1 MNSLDLTLLL
11 IIGVSLAVST
21 FRGAVREIFS
31 LGGVIAGF
39 ILASRFYEKTSLGIL
54 RLTSYPEI
62 NNIISFLIIF
72 IFASVLISFIG
83 GMFSHAVNKS
93 GFKVLN
99 TFLGTFIGAVKGVL
113 IASLVLY
120 ALLVFFPANSGMFQ
134 HSKTFPYA
142 VKFSKAIAP
151 IGPTFFRE
159 ELDKKLRETKGQQK
173 TGLPPSPPSPPR
185 PPRPPTP
192 SPPRAIRKRKFN
204 CANSPLCGI

>member
-1 MNSLDLTLLL
+1 MNSLDFTLLI
-11 IIGVSLAVST
+11 IIGVSLMVST

-39 ILASRFYEKTSLGIL
+39 ILASHYYTKMSLGVL

-62 NNIISFLIIF
+62 NNIISFLVIF
-72 IFASVLISFIG
+72 IFSAVLISFIG

-99 TFLGTFIGAVKGVL
+99 TLMGTFIGAVKGVL

-120 ALLVFFPANSGMFQ
+120 VLLVFLPANSTMFVK
-134 HSKTFPYA
+134 SRTFPY
-142 VKFSKAIAP
+142 VVRLSKFISP

-159 ELDKKLRETKGQQK
+159 ELDKKLNGTKGPEK
-173 TGLPPSPPSPPR
+173 AGHSPEPSPTSPPSPPNPAKSR
-185 PPRPPTP
+185 TQNK
-192 SPPRAIRKRKFN
+192 IE
-204 CANSPLCGI
+204 LHI

>member
-1 MNSLDLTLLL
+1 MNSLDFTLLI

-21 FRGAVREIFS
+21 FRGAVREVFS

-39 ILASRFYEKTSLGIL
+39 ILAAHYYEKTSLGVL

-62 NNIISFLIIF
+62 NNIISFLVIF
-72 IFASVLISFIG
+72 IFSAVLISFIG

-99 TFLGTFIGAVKGVL
+99 TLLGTFIGAIKGVL
-113 IASLVLY
+113 IVSLVLY
-120 ALLVFFPANSGMFQ
+120 ALLVFFPADSSMFT

-142 VKFSKAIAP
+142 VRFSKLISP

-159 ELDKKLRETKGQQK
+159 EFDKKLNETKGQQNTGHPSEHPEPAHRPSAPAK
-173 TGLPPSPPSPPR
+173 T
-185 PPRPPTP
+185 TP
-192 SPPRAIRKRKFN
+192 KKKI
-204 CANSPLCGI
+204 

>member
-1 MNSLDLTLLL
+1 MNSLDFTLLI

-31 LGGVIAGF
+31 LGGVVAGF
-39 ILASRFYEKTSLGIL
+39 ILASHFYEKTSLGVL

-62 NNIISFLIIF
+62 NNIISFLVIF

-99 TFLGTFIGAVKGVL
+99 TLMGTFIGAIKGVL

-120 ALLVFFPANSGMFQ
+120 ALLVFFPADSGMFVK
-134 HSKTFPYA
+134 SRTFPYA
-142 VKFSKAIAP
+142 VRLSKLISP

-159 ELDKKLRETKGQQK
+159 ELGKKLNETKGQQK
-173 TGLPPSPPSPPR
+173 TAQPTQPAQPAHPHKTLPKKK
-185 PPRPPTP
+185 
-192 SPPRAIRKRKFN
+192 I
-204 CANSPLCGI
+204 

>member
-1 MNSLDLTLLL
+1 MNSLDFVLLI

-39 ILASRFYEKTSLGIL
+39 ILASHYYVKMSLGVL

-62 NNIISFLIIF
+62 NNIISFLVIF
-72 IFASVLISFIG
+72 IFSAVLISFIG

-99 TFLGTFIGAVKGVL
+99 TLMGTFIGAVKGVL

-120 ALLVFFPANSGMFQ
+120 ALLVFFPANSGMFA

-142 VKFSKAIAP
+142 VRVSKLISP

-159 ELDKKLRETKGQQK
+159 ELDKKLNETRGQQNDAQPAHRPSAPAK
-173 TGLPPSPPSPPR
+173 TPPKNK
-185 PPRPPTP
+185 
-192 SPPRAIRKRKFN
+192 I
-204 CANSPLCGI
+204 

>member
-1 MNSLDLTLLL
+1 MNSLDFTLLI

-39 ILASRFYEKTSLGIL
+39 ILASRFYVKTSLGVL

-62 NNIISFLIIF
+62 NNIISFLVIF

-93 GFKVLN
+93 GFKALN
-99 TFLGTFIGAVKGVL
+99 TLMGTFIGAIKGVL

-120 ALLVFFPANSGMFQ
+120 ALLVFFPADSGMFT

-142 VKFSKAIAP
+142 VRFSKLISP

-159 ELDKKLRETKGQQK
+159 ELDKKLNETRGKEK
-173 TGLPPSPPSPPR
+173 TVEPPSPPKPAKNHPKNK
-185 PPRPPTP
+185 
-192 SPPRAIRKRKFN
+192 I
-204 CANSPLCGI
+204 

>member
-11 IIGVSLAVST
+11 IIGVSLMVST

-39 ILASRFYEKTSLGIL
+39 ILASHYYTKMSLGVL

-62 NNIISFLIIF
+62 NNIISFLVIF
-72 IFASVLISFIG
+72 IFSAVLISFIG

-99 TFLGTFIGAVKGVL
+99 TLLGTFIGAVKGVL

-120 ALLVFFPANSGMFQ
+120 ALLVFLPADSGMFVK
-134 HSKTFPYA
+134 SKTFPYA
-142 VKFSKAIAP
+142 VRLSKFISP

-159 ELDKKLRETKGQQK
+159 EFDKKLNGTKGSEKAGQ
-173 TGLPPSPPSPPR
+173 PPSPTPPR
-185 PPRPPTP
+185 HLNPRKDVHKT
-192 SPPRAIRKRKFN
+192 KFN
-204 CANSPLCGI
+204 CISNPFVVYK

>member
-39 ILASRFYEKTSLGIL
+39 ILASHFYEKTSLGVL

-62 NNIISFLIIF
+62 NNIISFLVIF
-72 IFASVLISFIG
+72 IFSSVLISFIG

-99 TFLGTFIGAVKGVL
+99 TLMGTFIGAIKGVL

-120 ALLVFFPANSGMFQ
+120 ALLVFFPADSGMFT

-142 VKFSKAIAP
+142 VKFSKLISP
-151 IGPTFFRE
+151 IGPKFFRE
-159 ELDKKLRETKGQQK
+159 EFDKKLNETKGKEKAAQPAEPTQPVQPAK
-173 TGLPPSPPSPPR
+173 PAHSPHE
-185 PPRPPTP
+185 
-192 SPPRAIRKRKFN
+192 
-204 CANSPLCGI
+204 NSKKYKI

>member
-31 LGGVIAGF
+31 LGGVVAGF
-39 ILASRFYEKTSLGIL
+39 ILASRFYEKTSVGVL

-72 IFASVLISFIG
+72 IFSSVLISFIG

-93 GFKVLN
+93 GFRVLN
-99 TFLGTFIGAVKGVL
+99 TLMGTFVGAVKGVL

-120 ALLVFFPANSGMFQ
+120 ALLVFFPADSGMFT

-142 VKFSKAIAP
+142 VRFSKFISP

-159 ELDKKLRETKGQQK
+159 EFDKKLNETKGQQK
-173 TGLPPSPPSPPR
+173 AVHPPEPTQPSQPPKNHPKKK
-185 PPRPPTP
+185 
-192 SPPRAIRKRKFN
+192 I
-204 CANSPLCGI
+204 

>member
-1 MNSLDLTLLL
+1 MNSLDFTLLI

-31 LGGVIAGF
+31 LGGVVAGF
-39 ILASRFYEKTSLGIL
+39 ILASHYYEKTSLGVL

-62 NNIISFLIIF
+62 NNIISFLVIF

-99 TFLGTFIGAVKGVL
+99 TLMGTFIGAIKGVL

-120 ALLVFFPANSGMFQ
+120 ALLVFFPADSTMFLK
-134 HSKTFPYA
+134 SRTFPYA
-142 VKFSKAIAP
+142 VRLSKLISP

-159 ELDKKLRETKGQQK
+159 ELGKKLNETKGQQK
-173 TGLPPSPPSPPR
+173 TAQPTQPAQPAHPHKTLPKKK
-185 PPRPPTP
+185 
-192 SPPRAIRKRKFN
+192 I
-204 CANSPLCGI
+204 

>member
-11 IIGVSLAVST
+11 IIGISLAVST

-31 LGGVIAGF
+31 LGGVVAGF

-62 NNIISFLIIF
+62 NNIISFLVIF
-72 IFASVLISFIG
+72 IFSSVLISFIG

-113 IASLVLY
+113 DLLPRPVRPAGLLPGQQQHVPALEDFPICRQVLESH
-120 ALLVFFPANSGMFQ
+120 LTHRPDFFPRG
-134 HSKTFPYA
+134 
-142 VKFSKAIAP
+142 V
-151 IGPTFFRE
+151 R
-159 ELDKKLRETKGQQK
+159 QK
-173 TGLPPSPPSPPR
+173 TERDQRSTKDRSH
-185 PPRPPTP
+185 
-192 SPPRAIRKRKFN
+192 PRA
-204 CANSPLCGI
+204 PLTPAGHPPEAQKSHPKKKI

>member
-1 MNSLDLTLLL
+1 MNSLDFTLLI

-39 ILASRFYEKTSLGIL
+39 ILASRFYEKTSLGVL

-62 NNIISFLIIF
+62 NNIISFLVIF
-72 IFASVLISFIG
+72 IFSSVLISFIG

-93 GFKVLN
+93 GFRVLN
-99 TFLGTFIGAVKGVL
+99 TLMGTFIGAIKGVL

-120 ALLVFFPANSGMFQ
+120 ALLVFFPADSAMFLK
-134 HSKTFPYA
+134 SKTFPYA
-142 VKFSKAIAP
+142 IKFSKLISP

-159 ELDKKLRETKGQQK
+159 EFDKKLSETQGRQK
-173 TGLPPSPPSPPR
+173 SEQPPKNPS
-185 PPRPPTP
+185 
-192 SPPRAIRKRKFN
+192 KK
-204 CANSPLCGI
+204 

>member
-39 ILASRFYEKTSLGIL
+39 FLASRYYEKTSVGVL

-62 NNIISFLIIF
+62 NNIISFLLIF

-93 GFKVLN
+93 GFKLLN
-99 TFLGTFIGAVKGVL
+99 TFLGTFIGAIKGVL

-120 ALLVFFPANSGMFQ
+120 ALLVFFPANSSMFT

-159 ELDKKLRETKGQQK
+159 ELDKKLNETKGQQK
-173 TGLPPSPPSPPR
+173 TVQPPSPPQAPQPPH
-185 PPRPPTP
+185 PQPPTSHP
-192 SPPRAIRKRKFN
+192 KKKI
-204 CANSPLCGI
+204 